1 MIILDVD
8 GTLIDSNDAHAAS
21 WVDTLT
27 EAGQDVPFARLRL
40 MIGMGGD
47 KLLPTATGIEI
58 DSPEGERL
66 ASRRK
71 EIFHEHYLPTL
82 RALPGARA
90 LLERLRADGRELVI
104 ASSAQREELGA
115 MLRQTGLDRLFEEET
130 SSSDAERSKP
140 DPDIVVAALEKS
152 GADPHECVM
161 IGDTPYDVEAALR
174 AGVPIVGVR
183 SGGWRAEELAGAL
196 EVWDGPADLLEHYER
211 SALARGLPANA
222 A

>member
-27 EAGQDVPFARLRL
+27 EAGLDVPFERLRL

-47 KLLPTATGIEI
+47 KLLPAATGIEI

-66 ASRRK
+66 ASRSK
-71 EIFHEHYLPTL
+71 EIFHAQYLPTM

-90 LLERLRADGRELVI
+90 LLERLREDGRELVI
-104 ASSAQREELGA
+104 ATSAQREELGA
-115 MLRQTGLDRLFEEET
+115 MLRQTGLEGLFDEKT

-140 DPDIVVAALEKS
+140 DPDIVVAALERS
-152 GADPHECVM
+152 GADPAECLM

-174 AGVPIVGVR
+174 AGVAIVGVR
-183 SGGWRAEELAGAL
+183 SGGWHAEELSGAV
-196 EVWDGPADLLEHYER
+196 EVWDGPADLLEHFER
-211 SALARGLPANA
+211 SALARARPANA